1 MADVSVVITSCGGSV
16 LPGIIQCLRVVE
28 ERRIRV
34 IGVDMKKDAVGF
46 HMTHKH
52 YVVPPGDS
60 PDYIDAM
67 LDISKKENVD
77 VVMPVSQQEFIP
89 LSRHRQLFE
98 EIGTIVACSDYE
110 SMKTAN
116 DKGLFLEFLKARNL
130 ACAEFY
136 VPKTIDEFEQAVYK
150 LGYPHKAVVMKP
162 RISAGN
168 RGFRILSADI
178 DGKSL
183 LLSKTDS
190 AYASLS
196 DIVRVLKDETFPDLV
211 VMEYLPGE
219 EYSVDLLARKG
230 KALIIVPKVRVDPL
244 PGLSRV
250 GVVKRNPEIERLV
263 SDISQAFNFDY
274 NINIQL
280 KYSEKGE
287 PLAYEINP
295 RIAASVI
302 LCAAAG
308 ANLVY
313 YAVKLALDEEIP
325 NVDLR
330 YGTRMVRYW
339 KELFIGEDGRLFQI

>member
-1 MADVSVVITSCGGSV
+1 MKDVNVVVTSCGGTV
-16 LPGIIQCLRVVE
+16 LPGIIQCLNTIE
-28 ERRIRV
+28 ERKIRV
-34 IGVDMKKDAVGF
+34 IGVDMKEDAVGF
-46 HMTHKH
+46 YMTDKY

-60 PDYIDAM
+60 PDYISTM
-67 LDISKKENVD
+67 LDISKRENVD
-77 VVMPVSQQEFIP
+77 VIMPVSQQEFIP
-89 LSRHRQLFE
+89 LSKHRQLFE
-98 EIGTIVACSDYE
+98 DNGTIIACSGYD
-110 SMKTAN
+110 SMRIAN
-116 DKGLFLEFLKARNL
+116 DKGLFLEFLRARNL
-130 ACAEFY
+130 PCAEFY

-168 RGFRILSADI
+168 RGFRILREDM
-178 DGKSL
+178 DEKSL

-196 DIVRVLKDETFPDLV
+196 DMVRVLKDGTFPDLV

-219 EYSVDLLARKG
+219 EYSVDLLAKEG
-230 KALIIVPKVRVDPL
+230 KALIIVPKVRVEPL
-244 PGLSRV
+244 PGLSRI
-250 GVVKRNPEIERLV
+250 GVVRRNPEVERLV
-263 SDISQAFNFDY
+263 SDVSQAFNFDY

-313 YAVKLALDEEIP
+313 YGVKLALGEEVP
-325 NVDLR
+325 NVNVID
-330 YGTRMVRYW
+330 GTRMVRYW